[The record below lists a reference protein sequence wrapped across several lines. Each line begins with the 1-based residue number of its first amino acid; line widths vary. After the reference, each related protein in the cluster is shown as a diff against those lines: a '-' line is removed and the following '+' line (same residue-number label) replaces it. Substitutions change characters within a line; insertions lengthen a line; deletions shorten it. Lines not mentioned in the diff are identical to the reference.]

1 MNSNANLAYPL
12 EWLSGRSG
20 PAGSAL
26 PASLK
31 CTNDLSGI
39 LSAFLLEGS
48 HTTLRG
54 SSLGRFR
61 SRRNSVV
68 LGARPLLNPVPKALS
83 AANTA
88 KVRFYNLNISMLCV
102 IGAAA
107 CRLIHLVAGKA

>member
-1 MNSNANLAYPL
+1 MNSNANFAHPL

-20 PAGSAL
+20 PAGNAL
-26 PASLK
+26 PASSEY
-31 CTNDLSGI
+31 TNDLSGT

-54 SSLGRFR
+54 SSPRRFR
-61 SRRNSVV
+61 SLRNSVV
-68 LGARPLLNPVPKALS
+68 LGARPLLNPVRKALS

-88 KVRFYNLNISMLCV
+88 RVRFYNINISMFCG

-107 CRLIHLVAGKA
+107 CRRIHFVAGKA

>member
-1 MNSNANLAYPL
+1 MNLNANLAHPL
-12 EWLSGRSG
+12 EWLSGRPG

-39 LSAFLLEGS
+39 HSAFLLEGS

-54 SSLGRFR
+54 SSPERFR
-61 SRRNSVV
+61 TWRNSVV
-68 LGARPLLNPVPKALS
+68 LGARPVLNPAQKALF

-88 KVRFYNLNISMLCV
+88 RAPFYNVNISKCCG
-102 IGAAA
+102 IGAVA
-107 CRLIHLVAGKA
+107 CRRIHSVARRA